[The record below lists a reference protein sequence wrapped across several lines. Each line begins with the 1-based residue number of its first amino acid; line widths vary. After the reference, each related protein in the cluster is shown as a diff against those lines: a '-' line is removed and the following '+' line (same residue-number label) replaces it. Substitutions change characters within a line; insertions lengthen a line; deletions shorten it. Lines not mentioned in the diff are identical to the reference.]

1 MTTGC
6 FCFQVVLVFCLVNVG
21 TSCLDHKFIPK
32 ATVPGA
38 TQEDVTTK
46 LLTGAYKDIGNK
58 ESCQL
63 EPLSN
68 KNEHT
73 RTRRVPMVFEQPL
86 KTIPQVIVSVTN
98 LLAQGSKYLKYETQA
113 LDVTT
118 KGFTLEYKV
127 FSDASIENVEVQWMA
142 LG

>member
-1 MTTGC
+1 M
-6 FCFQVVLVFCLVNVG
+6 FCLATIAHGILDYKYLPG
-21 TSCLDHKFIPK
+21 TTAPDGNIQD
-32 ATVPGA
+32 A
-38 TQEDVTTK
+38 TTK
-46 LLTGAYKDIGNK
+46 LLTGKFKDVADK

-63 EPLSN
+63 GPLSN

-73 RTRRVPMVFEQPL
+73 RTRRVPMIFEQPL

-98 LLAQGSKYLKYETQA
+98 LLAEGSKQLKYETQA

-127 FSDASIENVEVQWMA
+127 FSDAAIDNVEVQWMA

>member
-1 MTTGC
+1 MI
-6 FCFQVVLVFCLVNVG
+6 VA
-21 TSCLDHKFIPK
+21 TSFPDHKSLVK
-32 ATVPGA
+32 TTALDGA
-38 TQEDVTTK
+38 HHEGATK
-46 LLTGAYKDIGNK
+46 LLTGTFTDARDK

-63 EPLSN
+63 EALSN

-86 KTIPQVIVSVTN
+86 KTIPQIIVSVTN
-98 LLAQGSKYLKYETQA
+98 LFAEGSKQLKYETHA

-127 FSDASIENVEVQWMA
+127 FSDAAIDNVEVQWMA

>member
-1 MTTGC
+1 MSC
-6 FCFQVVLVFCLVNVG
+6 WYYLQLVAMLCIINVA
-21 TSCLDHKFIPK
+21 TSNPDHKFIPK
-32 ATVPGA
+32 TTVSSA
-38 TQEDVTTK
+38 AQEDVTTK
-46 LLTGAYKDIGNK
+46 LLTGTFKDIGDK
-58 ESCQL
+58 ESCRL
-63 EPLSN
+63 GPLSN

-98 LLAQGSKYLKYETQA
+98 LLAEGSKHLKYETQA

-127 FSDASIENVEVQWMA
+127 FSDASIENIEVQWMA